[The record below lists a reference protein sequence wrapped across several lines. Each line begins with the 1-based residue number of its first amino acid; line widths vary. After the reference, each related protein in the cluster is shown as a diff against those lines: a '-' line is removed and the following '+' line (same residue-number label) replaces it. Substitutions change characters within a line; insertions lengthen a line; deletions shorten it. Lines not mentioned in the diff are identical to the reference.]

1 MLCGYAPSLFATCA
15 AQIYTTLCGQF
26 IIIFSCC
33 HLRPHNGSCK
43 RARSFGY
50 CLSSRATVIVALS
63 AYNQDLVFDCVMRM
77 RSPLATCAAQIYTTL
92 CGQYFSPIFAAVP
105 IMGSPKSAEQ
115 TLCELS
121 VQSDIEP
128 SWHRSRSRLWAR
140 SRLRG
145 VKTHNLE
152 SDLLSLSSIRSLIL
166 LKSMSLPKRA

>member
-1 MLCGYAPSLFATCA
+1 MLCGYAPSPLATCA
-15 AQIYTTLCGQF
+15 AQIHTTLCGQF

-50 CLSSRATVIVALS
+50 CLSSRATVVVVLS
-63 AYNQDLVFDCVMRM
+63 AMNKFFLDFQCGYAPSLF
-77 RSPLATCAAQIYTTL
+77 ATCAAQIHTTL
-92 CGQYFSPIFAAVP
+92 CGQYFSVP
-105 IMGSPKSAEQ
+105 VMGSLKNAEQ

-128 SWHRSRSRLWAR
+128 SWHRSRSRLWVR

-145 VKTHNLE
+145 VKTHNLAL
-152 SDLLSLSSIRSLIL
+152 DLLSLSSIRSLIL
-166 LKSMSLPKRA
+166 SKSMSLPKRA